1 MSIDTTL
8 KSLGIELPT
17 PPKPVAS
24 YVPAVLVGDLLYLS
38 GMLPFRDGQVVIT
51 GKLGQ
56 EVTVERGAEA
66 ARLALLNALAVI
78 KHELG
83 SLDRVQRIVRVVGH
97 VASAEGFAQ
106 QPAVIN
112 GASEASPVTTIGY
125 QTRSTEKD
133 AFRVIPG
140 IEDWFIQASTEHKML
155 HELGTV
161 PWSVPAKTVRLSN
174 YHHFRGPA
182 R

>member
-1 MSIDTTL
+1 MSVDAKL
-8 KSLGIELPT
+8 KSLGIELPV

-24 YVPAVLVGDLLYLS
+24 YVPAVLAGDLLYLS

-78 KHELG
+78 RHELG

-97 VASAEGFAQ
+97 VASAAGFVQ

-112 GASEASPVTTIGY
+112 GASDLLVQVFGEAG
-125 QTRSTEKD
+125 RH
-133 AFRVIPG
+133 ARVALGAAELPLHAA
-140 IEDWFIQASTEHKML
+140 IEL
-155 HELGTV
+155 ELLV
-161 PWSVPAKTVRLSN
+161 QVRL
-174 YHHFRGPA
+174 
-182 R
+182 

>member
-1 MSIDTTL
+1 MGRQFPGCVAVPLVKGSSVSIDARLT
-8 KSLGIELPT
+8 SLGIELPV

-24 YVPAVLVGDLLYLS
+24 YVPAVLAGDLLYLS

-56 EVTVERGAEA
+56 EVTLELGAEA

-83 SLDRVQRIVRVVGH
+83 SLERVQRIVRVVGH
-97 VASAEGFAQ
+97 VASAAGFVQ

-112 GASEASPVTTIGY
+112 GASDLLVQIFGEAG
-125 QTRSTEKD
+125 RH
-133 AFRVIPG
+133 ARVALGAAELPLHAA
-140 IEDWFIQASTEHKML
+140 IEL
-155 HELGTV
+155 ELLV
-161 PWSVPAKTVRLSN
+161 QVRQS
-174 YHHFRGPA
+174 
-182 R
+182 